1 MSTADTP
8 PVPEREVAQALRLR
22 APARPVVRLSRRV
35 LIALG
40 GAASVALA
48 AAVLF
53 ALHVHLPKPAAQE
66 LYNTSHSNPA
76 EGLGKLPKDYT
87 GLVQG
92 ATTSAVGAPTGAGP
106 GGVRPA
112 ACPNW
117 GRRCRAILAA
127 RS

>member
-40 GAASVALA
+40 GTAAVALA

-53 ALHVHLPKPAAQE
+53 ALHVAPAQARQRR
-66 LYNTSHSNPA
+66 SS
-76 EGLGKLPKDYT
+76 
-87 GLVQG
+87 
-92 ATTSAVGAPTGAGP
+92 TTPPIPT
-106 GGVRPA
+106 
-112 ACPNW
+112 
-117 GRRCRAILAA
+117 RRRD
-127 RS
+127 